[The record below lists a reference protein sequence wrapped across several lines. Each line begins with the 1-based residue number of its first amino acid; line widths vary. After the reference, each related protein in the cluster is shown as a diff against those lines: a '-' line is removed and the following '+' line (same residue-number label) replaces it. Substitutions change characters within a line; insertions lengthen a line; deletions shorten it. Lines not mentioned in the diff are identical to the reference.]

1 MQINLGAFTV
11 YMKYLSKRPN
21 RKTYYYRRRV
31 PEDLL
36 RHYDKSYIEVSL
48 KQTDK
53 VVASKVCE
61 KFHQQIE
68 KEFRRLRMGLSK
80 QEELS
85 NFEAA
90 VNHLKLFN
98 LTPED
103 ANDNYEANPA
113 KDIFFESLDNTLLK
127 NLSAKEYRSY
137 MEGNKSHLTAL
148 SEEERSALSIIKG
161 EYRLMASQYPREYLK
176 LRGQSENKKKVNEC
190 KAAINILIAVC
201 GDKPPAQYKRVD
213 VNKLIRKLCEV
224 KKTTTVER
232 QLKSI
237 RAMFNLVSREMD
249 LAEDEQHPFYKF
261 NIPDLGK
268 DKKDK
273 EEFDSD
279 QLKVLRELP
288 YSTNADITCLIHLM
302 VDTGMRIS
310 EACGLRV
317 TDVHLDVETPHITLR
332 RNDARELKT
341 KSSERLIPLVGA
353 SLSSMQYLLPMCINE
368 YVFPRYI
375 GKENNK
381 LKNDNASAACKK
393 RLISLLGTNCPT
405 SHSFRHTMNTRLR
418 NVGCPKDMRNEM
430 LGWARDISD
439 NYGSPT
445 DLQIKKKFLNQTLIG

>member
-11 YMKYLSKRPN
+11 YMKYLFKRSN

-53 VVASKVCE
+53 LLASKVCE

-85 NFEAA
+85 NFDAA

-103 ANDNYEANPA
+103 ADNNYEENPA
-113 KDIFFESLDNTLLK
+113 KDIFFESLDNTLSK
-127 NLSAKEYRSY
+127 NLSANEYRSY
-137 MEGNKSHLTAL
+137 MEGNKSHLTVL
-148 SEEERSALSIIKG
+148 SEEERSALSIMKG

-224 KKTTTVER
+224 KKTTTC
-232 QLKSI
+232 
-237 RAMFNLVSREMD
+237 
-249 LAEDEQHPFYKF
+249 
-261 NIPDLGK
+261 
-268 DKKDK
+268 
-273 EEFDSD
+273 
-279 QLKVLRELP
+279 
-288 YSTNADITCLIHLM
+288 T
-302 VDTGMRIS
+302 
-310 EACGLRV
+310 
-317 TDVHLDVETPHITLR
+317 
-332 RNDARELKT
+332 
-341 KSSERLIPLVGA
+341 
-353 SLSSMQYLLPMCINE
+353 
-368 YVFPRYI
+368 
-375 GKENNK
+375 
-381 LKNDNASAACKK
+381 
-393 RLISLLGTNCPT
+393 
-405 SHSFRHTMNTRLR
+405 
-418 NVGCPKDMRNEM
+418 
-430 LGWARDISD
+430 
-439 NYGSPT
+439 
-445 DLQIKKKFLNQTLIG
+445 

>member
-11 YMKYLSKRPN
+11 YMKYLFKRSN

-53 VVASKVCE
+53 LLASKVCE

-85 NFEAA
+85 NFDAA

-103 ANDNYEANPA
+103 ADNNYEENPA
-113 KDIFFESLDNTLLK
+113 KDIFFESLDNTLSK
-127 NLSAKEYRSY
+127 NLSANEYRSY
-137 MEGNKSHLTAL
+137 MEGNKSHLTIL
-148 SEEERSALSIIKG
+148 SEEERSALSIMKG

-237 RAMFNLVSREMD
+237 RAMFNLVSLEMGFD
-249 LAEDEQHPFYKF
+249 EDSQHPFYKF

-268 DKKDK
+268 DKKDRQNPK
-273 EEFDSD
+273 E
-279 QLKVLRELP
+279 L
-288 YSTNADITCLIHLM
+288 T
-302 VDTGMRIS
+302 
-310 EACGLRV
+310 
-317 TDVHLDVETPHITLR
+317 
-332 RNDARELKT
+332 
-341 KSSERLIPLVGA
+341 
-353 SLSSMQYLLPMCINE
+353 
-368 YVFPRYI
+368 
-375 GKENNK
+375 
-381 LKNDNASAACKK
+381 
-393 RLISLLGTNCPT
+393 
-405 SHSFRHTMNTRLR
+405 
-418 NVGCPKDMRNEM
+418 
-430 LGWARDISD
+430 
-439 NYGSPT
+439 
-445 DLQIKKKFLNQTLIG
+445 IKKIRK